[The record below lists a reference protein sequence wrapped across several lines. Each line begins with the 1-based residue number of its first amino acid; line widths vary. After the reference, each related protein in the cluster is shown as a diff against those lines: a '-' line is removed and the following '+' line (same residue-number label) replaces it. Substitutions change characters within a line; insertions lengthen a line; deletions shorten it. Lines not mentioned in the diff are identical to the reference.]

1 MKLVDGGEFF
11 QAKEKKEFGEY
22 KEFKAEQY
30 YVFETKN
37 NAKEIIDI
45 NETYQENESSAKSTR
60 QIEKNNNDELRKQ
73 LEKASKTSS
82 QSGNGTSTATSHAH
96 AVSESSV
103 LVGSGTA
110 AVTVTAAAVVIS
122 VTSAGI
128 GLSSVAKYVQ
138 KEVGNDYVS
147 LNINLDKIMTEYDKS
162 YGLNDSD
169 FLLKF
174 NEDGNIKKEI
184 PLKSG
189 NHSYVVGNLIPL
201 KEYSYII
208 ECKNP
213 IVGNTEVIYKSSF
226 TTKEYSDPK
235 GVKDEVNNYV
245 SFIDPGNED
254 GATLTNTTA
263 LLDYSIY
270 LSDYEK
276 QYDFPT
282 FYVCSSLQSN
292 ASDLTNILFSSTA
305 LNNVN
310 YFKG

>member
-147 LNINLDKIMTEYDKS
+147 LNI
-162 YGLNDSD
+162 
-169 FLLKF
+169 
-174 NEDGNIKKEI
+174 
-184 PLKSG
+184 
-189 NHSYVVGNLIPL
+189 
-201 KEYSYII
+201 
-208 ECKNP
+208 
-213 IVGNTEVIYKSSF
+213 
-226 TTKEYSDPK
+226 
-235 GVKDEVNNYV
+235 
-245 SFIDPGNED
+245 
-254 GATLTNTTA
+254 
-263 LLDYSIY
+263 
-270 LSDYEK
+270 
-276 QYDFPT
+276 
-282 FYVCSSLQSN
+282 
-292 ASDLTNILFSSTA
+292 
-305 LNNVN
+305 
-310 YFKG
+310 